1 MFTVSKAFIIGAAAI
16 LSASTVSANDAVS
29 VTFRYEK
36 ALSVEAN
43 YKTFAQTAKRA
54 CDSSISALNSFKA
67 QKLCRTSL
75 VADAVAATKVGNF
88 LAYHQNR
95 ASEVQIA
102 SARR

>member
-1 MFTVSKAFIIGAAAI
+1 MFTVSKAFIMGAAAI
-16 LSASTVSANDAVS
+16 LSASTASANDEVS

-43 YKTFAQTAKRA
+43 YKAFALTAKRA
-54 CDSSISALNSFKA
+54 CDASGSVLNSFKA

-88 LAYHQNR
+88 IAYHQNR
-95 ASEVQIA
+95 MDAVQIA
-102 SARR
+102 SSGR